1 MLCYGGPDY
10 NDYSELEE
18 QRNLSGLEK
27 HYNKIKAYLCC
38 VLDYIDGV
46 DGSFDDISE
55 FYGPN
60 IRNVFG
66 FDISELRKW
75 HIEHKKQDAERIT
88 KSIRSKLTVEEL
100 EFLKGNKL

>member
-1 MLCYGGPDY
+1 MPCYSPEYDEHLVY
-10 NDYSELEE
+10 QELEE
-18 QRNLSGLEK
+18 LTDINKKLSS
-27 HYNKIKAYLCC
+27 YLCC
-38 VLDYIDGV
+38 ALDYIDGV